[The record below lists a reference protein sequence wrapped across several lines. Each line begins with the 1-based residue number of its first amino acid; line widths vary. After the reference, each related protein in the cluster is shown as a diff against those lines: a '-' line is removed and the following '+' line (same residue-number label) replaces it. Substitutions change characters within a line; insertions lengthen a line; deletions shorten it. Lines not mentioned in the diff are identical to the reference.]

1 MLTVDDKRI
10 HFCREYEPVED
21 PDDEAPPPW
30 AGTSKFRFRVWV
42 GDSDWDPAGI
52 CVWACSPYGDNK
64 EELLQSAVDLL
75 NRLIKEKLEFLK
87 GFVNE

>member
-21 PDDEAPPPW
+21 PDDEDR
-30 AGTSKFRFRVWV
+30 SKFRFRVWI

-64 EELLQSAVDLL
+64 EKLLQSAVDLL
-75 NRLIKEKLEFLK
+75 NRLITEKLEFLK
-87 GFVNE
+87 GVVNE